1 MLLRPDRLVFV
12 FFFNDTATTEIYTL
26 SLHDALPIFPLS
38 PETNR
43 QGNTL
48 ALVGRLR
55 NGVDLR
61 TAQAEA
67 TLIASRIKT
76 GRVDDSYRNG
86 FDPRLTTLRER
97 ISGRLQPALLAL
109 AGAVA
114 FLMLLVS
121 ANLSNL
127 LLVRASRR
135 QREMAVRAAL
145 GASRGDLVRQTLTE
159 SLVLCVGGAAV
170 GLVLATAAT
179 TLVSRL

>member
-1 MLLRPDRLVFV
+1 
-12 FFFNDTATTEIYTL
+12 
-26 SLHDALPIFPLS
+26 
-38 PETNR
+38 
-43 QGNTL
+43 
-48 ALVGRLR
+48 
-55 NGVDLR
+55 
-61 TAQAEA
+61 
-67 TLIASRIKT
+67 LIASRIKT

-159 SLVLCVGGAAV
+159 SLVLCVSGAAV
-170 GLVLATAAT
+170 GLTLATAAT
-179 TLVSRL
+179 TLVSHLQGTTIPLLHDVRVDTTALVFTALVAVVTGVV